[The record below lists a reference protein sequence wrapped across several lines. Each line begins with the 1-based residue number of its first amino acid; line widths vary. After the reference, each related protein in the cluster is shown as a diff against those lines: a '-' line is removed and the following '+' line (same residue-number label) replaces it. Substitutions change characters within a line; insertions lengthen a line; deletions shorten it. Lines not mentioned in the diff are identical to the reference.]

1 VTRIS
6 AAALCSILLT
16 ACGQS
21 GPLTLP
27 DQSPPPAASQDGEA
41 IPDII
46 PEAGPEAV
54 PDPPA
59 DPDDEST

>member
-1 VTRIS
+1 MSRVTWVT
-6 AAALCSILLT
+6 ATALCCILLT

-27 DQSPPPAASQDGEA
+27 DQSPAPAAAQNGEA
-41 IPDII
+41 IPDKT
-46 PEAGPEAV
+46 PEAV

>member
-1 VTRIS
+1 MSLVTRITS
-6 AAALCSILLT
+6 AALCSILLT

-27 DQSPPPAASQDGEA
+27 DQSPAPAASQNEA
-41 IPDII
+41 AV
-46 PEAGPEAV
+46 PEKTPEAV

>member
-1 VTRIS
+1 MSHVTRIS
-6 AAALCSILLT
+6 SAALCSILLT

-27 DQSPPPAASQDGEA
+27 DQSPAPAASQNGEA
-41 IPDII
+41 IPDKT
-46 PEAGPEAV
+46 PEAV

-59 DPDDEST
+59 DPDDESS